1 MNRKRLFMIWVLFA
15 ISCLAFA
22 KVTDTTPVLK
32 DTYIFAVK
40 GQDTLALDKYECSLS
55 PDSSARPVVLFAFGG
70 GFRGGDRAR
79 SSYVSFFHFLA
90 KQGYVVVSTDYRTAL
105 EDSGTE
111 PASEMGFVAALQQAI
126 FTAVEDFYDATGYV
140 IRHAEAW
147 NVNAGQIVAMGSSAG
162 AITVLQAEYELANRT
177 GFARRLPASFRYAGV
192 VSFAGAICSIDAPVW
207 KQQPCPLML
216 FHGDADRTVPY
227 NRAVLPNVGGL
238 WGSEAIVEQLE
249 KEQTSY
255 YFYRVRNAGHE
266 VADIP
271 MDNNRL
277 DVLSFIDRQVLRGE
291 ELAKVAEEKV
301 PGAADVKKD
310 FTIEDYIRNNT
321 PAAAE
326 APGME
331 KGEWM
336 KYLPD
341 ERPMCKLSIPGTHD
355 SGSTRG
361 GRMLRTQAMDIPG
374 QLLEGIRAFDIRL
387 QKKDGKLGLFHSHAF
402 QGIYWED
409 DVFPAFID
417 FLQKHPSE
425 TLIVSLKKEGGESA
439 DYASL
444 LSASLSNPAYQAY
457 FIQDFR
463 PELKL
468 KDCRG
473 KILFLHRDSA
483 MEDYP
488 GAACVGWADNATCLL
503 TLRSKDGRKGEVL
516 LQDEYQYDSGKDA
529 GKKIEACI
537 RNFDKISAEPASS
550 WRWGISF
557 VSATGLPLGTP
568 LVFANRVNEPVADYL
583 EKAGKRNC
591 GIVFIDF
598 IDRPQGRKLV
608 EYLIKSNIIE

>member
-1 MNRKRLFMIWVLFA
+1 MNRKRFYMVWVLFA

-22 KVTDTTPVLK
+22 EATDTTPVLK
-32 DTYIFAVK
+32 DTYIFAIK
-40 GQDTLALDKYECSLS
+40 GQDTLALDKYECPLS
-55 PDSSARPVVLFAFGG
+55 QDNSSRPVVLFAFGG

-79 SSYVSFFHFLA
+79 SSYVPFFHFLA

-105 EDSGTE
+105 KDSGTE
-111 PASEMGFVAALQQAI
+111 PASGMGFVAALKQAI
-126 FTAVEDFYDATGYV
+126 FTAVEDFYDATGY
-140 IRHAEAW
+140 ILEHAGAW
-147 NVNAGQIVAMGSSAG
+147 KVNPDYIVAMGSSAG

-177 GFARRLPASFRYAGV
+177 DFARRLPASFHYAGV

-207 KQQPCPLML
+207 KQKPCPLML

-227 NRAVLPNVGGL
+227 NRAVLPDVGGL
-238 WGSEAIVEQLE
+238 WGSESIVEQLE

-271 MDNNRL
+271 MDNSRQ
-277 DVLSFIDRQVLRGE
+277 DVLSFIDRQVLHGE
-291 ELAKVAEEKV
+291 ELAKVTEEKV

-326 APGME
+326 APRME

-341 ERPMCKLSIPGTHD
+341 ERPMCKISIPGTHD

-425 TLIVSLKKEGGESA
+425 TLIVSLKKEGGELA

-444 LSASLSNPAYQAY
+444 LSASLRNPAYQAY
-457 FIQDFR
+457 FIRDFR
-463 PELKL
+463 PELTL

-473 KILFLHRDSA
+473 KILFLHRDPA
-483 MEDYP
+483 MEAYP

-503 TLRSKDGRKGEVL
+503 TLRSKDGREGEVL
-516 LQDEYQYDSGKDA
+516 LQDEYQYDSGRDA

-550 WRWGISF
+550 CRWGISF

-568 LVFANRVNEPVADYL
+568 LVFANRVNEPVAEYL

-591 GIVFIDF
+591 GIVFVDF
-598 IDRPQGRKLV
+598 VDRPQGRKLV
-608 EYLIKSNIIE
+608 EYLIKSNIIR